1 MVSVF
6 FPPRVQLSI
15 LSRLHETA
23 PELLE
28 DILRQKL
35 QQHAC
40 RECRLLLLVAPVRD
54 VCEIEMDLANVFE
67 ADVARAEKR
76 WHEVVFEASQIET
89 DAVVQESHGDL
100 VQLLRH

>member
-35 QQHAC
+35 QQHSGS
-40 RECRLLLLVAPVRD
+40 ECRLLLLVAPVRD
-54 VCEIEMDLANVFE
+54 VCEVQMNLADVLK
-67 ADVARAEKR
+67 ADVARAE
-76 WHEVVFEASQIET
+76 E
-89 DAVVQESHGDL
+89 
-100 VQLLRH
+100 